1 MSVDRMDISQVLS
14 QMRALKSQMPSQN
27 MNVNPIQND
36 AFKQKLSQ
44 VQNQVKTVG
53 QPDSFSRINNNVDGI
68 LPVEKNEGPSFGDM
82 FKSAID
88 TVNDSKQHA
97 NDLSARFEQGDPSVD
112 LPEVM
117 IALQKSSISF
127 QAMTQ
132 VRNKMVEAYKEIMN
146 MPL

>member
-1 MSVDRMDISQVLS
+1 MNAGRVDINQVLM
-14 QMRALKSQMPSQN
+14 QMRSIKAQLPSAQVN
-27 MNVNPIQND
+27 HANVVNQANEV
-36 AFKQKLSQ
+36 KQIGQ
-44 VQNQVKTVG
+44 VL
-53 QPDSFSRINNNVDGI
+53 QPTQS
-68 LPVEKNEGPSFGDM
+68 VEANEPPSFGEM

-88 TVNDSKQHA
+88 TVNHHQQESSK
-97 NDLSARFEQGDPSVD
+97 LSDRYEKGDPSVD

-132 VRNKMVEAYKEIMN
+132 VRNKMVEAYKDIMN

>member
-1 MSVDRMDISQVLS
+1 MVETNRVDINNVLN
-14 QMRALKSQMPSQN
+14 QMRQVRAQMDQRVAQPNEQDVAPSKEIISDPGR
-27 MNVNPIQND
+27 MNHVAPTEE
-36 AFKQKLSQ
+36 S
-44 VQNQVKTVG
+44 T
-53 QPDSFSRINNNVDGI
+53 PT
-68 LPVEKNEGPSFGDM
+68 FGEM

-88 TVNDSKQHA
+88 TVNHHQKAA
-97 NDLSARFEQGDPSVD
+97 NELAQRYEQGDPKVD

-132 VRNKMVEAYKEIMN
+132 VRNKMLEAYKEIMN

>member
-14 QMRALKSQMPSQN
+14 QMRALKAQMPSQQLN
-27 MNVNPIQND
+27 INPVQND
-36 AFKQKLSQ
+36 AFKQQLNQ
-44 VQNQVKTVG
+44 VQQEVSNVNK
-53 QPDSFSRINNNVDGI
+53 PDFSRVNSNTDGI
-68 LPVEKNEGPSFGDM
+68 LPVEKDEGPSFGDM

-88 TVNDSKQHA
+88 SVNDSKSHA
-97 NDLSARFEQGDPSVD
+97 NDLSSRYEQGDPSVD

-117 IALQKSSISF
+117 IALQKSSVSF

>member
-14 QMRALKSQMPSQN
+14 QMRALKAQMPSQN
-27 MNVNPIQND
+27 MNVSTVQND
-36 AFKQKLSQ
+36 AFKQQLHQ
-44 VQNQVKTVG
+44 VQNQVSNTG
-53 QPDSFSRINNNVDGI
+53 QSETAQRTISNMEGV
-68 LPVEKNEGPSFGDM
+68 LPVEKDEGPSFGDM

-97 NDLSARFEQGDPSVD
+97 NELSNRFEQGDPSVD

-117 IALQKSSISF
+117 IALQKSSVSF